1 MGKNIIVH
9 KLDKKNYKIK
19 IIKQVI
25 LIKLVP
31 IVYIRIFLRRK
42 YQKRLNKVQ
51 IIRNWVW
58 YKEIIKLKY
67 NHKNQI
73 RPVKHLLKIAKK
85 LMIY

>member
-51 IIRNWVW
+51 IIRN
-58 YKEIIKLKY
+58 
-67 NHKNQI
+67 
-73 RPVKHLLKIAKK
+73 
-85 LMIY
+85 